1 MQIPKE
7 KNLLVRLIMF
17 YQSATTNLLQG
28 NDIPNNS
35 DFLQFEGNLGVD
47 DEYKKIWI
55 RFKWEWKNPDN
66 FIDNFNLDDEL
77 KKDVSLIKI
86 QTKNVVNSS
95 KNKDKYKGILDTY
108 EWFLIYFLLHFFY
121 I

>member
-1 MQIPKE
+1 
-7 KNLLVRLIMF
+7 MF

-28 NDIPNNS
+28 NDIQNNS

-55 RFKWEWKNPDN
+55 NY
-66 FIDNFNLDDEL
+66 IDNFNLDDEL

-108 EWFLIYFLLHFFY
+108 E
-121 I
+121 